1 MLLWIGLAVVGLIIY
16 LKYTQKKQI
25 VRFSRKTCKFCVESQ
40 PEWDAFKGMALA
52 DKVNFD
58 IIDVD
63 IENNSIHTR
72 NWLAKYKVDGV
83 PKVIK
88 ITGFGTTEYNGPR
101 TSAAYMQF
109 ALA

>member
-1 MLLWIGLAVVGLIIY
+1 MLLWIVLAVVGVILY

-25 VRFSRKTCKFCVESQ
+25 VRFARKTCKFCVESQ
-40 PEWDAFKGMALA
+40 PEWDAFKAMAISNKA
-52 DKVNFD
+52 DFEIV
-58 IIDVD
+58 DVD

-88 ITGFGTTEYNGPR
+88 ITGFGNSEYNGPR
-101 TSAAYMQF
+101 VSLAYMQF
-109 ALA
+109 ALS